1 MIFDTKTA
9 ETILGLIRQYDKIVI
24 SRHIRPDGDAVGS
37 SHGLAGLI
45 RLNFPEKQVRVV
57 GDDHSEY
64 VAFLGPDD
72 EQPEDDFYRGALL
85 IVLDTG
91 SYDRIS
97 NEKKELAALTVKID
111 HHIVDVP
118 YGDVA
123 LVDDTRSSTCE
134 LITAFWYHFRSELSI
149 DSHTALCLYT
159 GMVTDSGRFR
169 FRDVSGETLRCAAS
183 LLDVGFDTEMLY
195 SNLYIDD
202 FSVMKFS
209 SDMVRKVRF
218 TPNGVAYIHVTRAMQ
233 EKYGLNNEEASNVIS
248 IMDSIRGSI
257 IWLAFIDNMTPD
269 KDGKM
274 TTRVRL
280 RSRFVTIKELASR
293 YHGGGHAMASGAT
306 VYSARELR
314 ALLGDADALIKDY
327 KETHDNWI

>member
-1 MIFDTKTA
+1 MLFDAKTA
-9 ETILGLIRQYDKIVI
+9 EEILGLIKQYEKIVI

-37 SHGLAGLI
+37 SHGLARII
-45 RLNFPEKQVRVV
+45 RLTYPEKQVRVV

-72 EQPEDDFYRGALL
+72 EQPDDEFYRGSLL

-97 NEKKELAALTVKID
+97 NSKKELAAVTVKID
-111 HHIVDVP
+111 HHIVDIP

-134 LITAFWYHFRSELSI
+134 LITAFWNHFRGELKI
-149 DSHTALCLYT
+149 DSHAALCLYT

-169 FRDVSGETLRCAAS
+169 FRDVSGDTLRCAAS
-183 LLDVGFDTEMLY
+183 LLDVGFDTERLY

-202 FSVMKFS
+202 YSVLKFHA
-209 SDMVRKVRF
+209 DMTGRIRF
-218 TPNGVAYIHVTRAMQ
+218 TEHGVAYIHVTRAMQ
-233 EKYGLNNEEASNVIS
+233 EKYALSNEEASNIVS
-248 IMDSIRGSI
+248 LLDSIRGSI
-257 IWLAFIDNMTPD
+257 IWLAFIDNTTPNE
-269 KDGKM
+269 DGKW

-280 RSRFVTIKELASR
+280 RSRFVTIKDLAAS
-293 YHGGGHAMASGAT
+293 YHGGGHAMAAGAT
-306 VYSARELR
+306 VYSPRELR
-314 ALLGDADALIKDY
+314 ALLADADELIADY
-327 KETHDNWI
+327 KANNEGWL